1 MIDRRDERGLILF
14 FCCGG
19 DFYALKVELTAARM
33 RQNSLIIALQKG
45 KAKECKYVEDKV
57 IKHPNTGRGGKE

>member
-45 KAKECKYVEDKV
+45 KAKESK
-57 IKHPNTGRGGKE
+57 